1 MKRFHSYMSIEPGGF
16 SDERNLRL
24 DNSGLSPEEA
34 VEMIVR
40 LFGYGRTG
48 Q

>member
-1 MKRFHSYMSIEPGGF
+1 MKRFHSHMTIEPGGF

-34 VEMIVR
+34 AEMIVR
-40 LFGYGRTG
+40 QFGYDRIG